1 MESSPLSTFSVQ
13 VTSAAH
19 QGTVTLTLIRQRW
32 SRTGGRK
39 APEQLLQEVLDVR
52 DMPGQLGAVAE
63 ARNLGET
70 MVRAVLEEL
79 SEVWVAAHDSPEGA
93 AAPWGATGG
102 LVDRP

>member
-1 MESSPLSTFSVQ
+1 
-13 VTSAAH
+13 
-19 QGTVTLTLIRQRW
+19 
-32 SRTGGRK
+32 
-39 APEQLLQEVLDVR
+39 
-52 DMPGQLGAVAE
+52 MPGQLGAVAE